1 MLPAA
6 AVLVA
11 LVLRDGRAAL
21 ETPDEVLII
30 CAYVCEQLYRAVC
43 RCRYLFFFFFKLWR
57 STCRRQEGKKKKLE
71 LKIAREAR
79 KHTKKKKGG
88 KATTTITTTTS
99 HRIIRVTYSERKRH
113 QEPWGG
119 GGRALQENT
128 SVFPSPSSP
137 NSPKQQRVN
146 HLLLSSFFFQINRPF
161 LRG

>member
-43 RCRYLFFFFFKLWR
+43 RCMYLFFFFFKLWR
-57 STCRRQEGKKKKLE
+57 STCRRQEGKKKKKLE

-79 KHTKKKKGG
+79 KHTKKKKRR
-88 KATTTITTTTS
+88 KSNNNNNNNHHPPHNTSDIFREKEASITLG
-99 HRIIRVTYSERKRH
+99 R
-113 QEPWGG
+113 

-128 SVFPSPSSP
+128 SVLPSP
-137 NSPKQQRVN
+137 
-146 HLLLSSFFFQINRPF
+146 LLSQLAETAKGESPFALFLFFSR
-161 LRG
+161 

>member
-21 ETPDEVLII
+21 ETPEEVLII

-43 RCRYLFFFFFKLWR
+43 RCRYLFFFFFLSYGEALAGDKK
-57 STCRRQEGKKKKLE
+57 EKKKLE

-79 KHTKKKKGG
+79 KHTKKKGG